1 MSVQMSGVQSWL
13 AENGTTK
20 VDKVAMND
28 LAFWLPHTK
37 EYLNDGVP
45 FASDFDSLMQLP
57 VAQIG
62 HILGIYSFFSSIRCV
77 IFRVNPVNHS
87 SPRR

>member
-1 MSVQMSGVQSWL
+1 MSLQISGVQSWL

-28 LAFWLPHTK
+28 LAFWLLHTK

-45 FASDFDSLMQLP
+45 VASDFDSLMQLP

-62 HILGIYSFFSSIRCV
+62 HILGIV
-77 IFRVNPVNHS
+77 IFFYL
-87 SPRR
+87 

>member
-62 HILGIYSFFSSIRCV
+62 HILGIYSFFLIYQVCP
-77 IFRVNPVNHS
+77 I
-87 SPRR
+87 